1 MFRMLS
7 VNDAIATLLRDAQ
20 PLVGRERIDLL
31 DGLGR
36 TLAEDVVATIDVPPG
51 DNSAM
56 DGYALR
62 HADWPGAGTA
72 LQLSQRVTAGSAPGP
87 LQPGSAARIFTGA
100 EIPPGADTV
109 VMQENCE
116 EEGAGVRILQLPA
129 PGANIRRRGQD
140 ITAGQRVLTGGRR
153 LRSQDLG
160 LAASLG
166 VAKIS
171 AYRRLKVAVLSTGD
185 ELVEPGEP
193 AGPGQIYNS
202 NRFTMTGQ
210 LAAWGFDVVDLGI
223 ARDRPEAVREKMLR
237 AAEEADVIVTS
248 GGVSVG
254 EEDHV
259 KNVVA
264 SLGSLDLWRIAV
276 KPGKPFAFGRVLDK
290 PFIGLPGNPVSVFV
304 TLLVV
309 ARPYLFAC
317 QGMAA
322 TLQQPWPQSPGLP
335 GKGQRGKT
343 ICAFARLRMGSNC
356 SPTRAAGCCFQPV
369 GGTVSSARWP
379 ARTSMKAT
387 WSTICRSRCSISCAF
402 TAGAGAT
409 AGRQPQ
415 ACSKLTRG

>member
-1 MFRMLS
+1 MLS
-7 VNDAIATLLRDAQ
+7 VNDAIATLLREAR
-20 PLVGRERIDLL
+20 PLVGRERIGLL

-36 TLAEDVVATIDVPPG
+36 TLAEDVVAAIDVPPG

-62 HADWPGAGTA
+62 HADWRGADTA
-72 LQLSQRVTAGSAPGP
+72 LQLSQRVTAGSAPDP
-87 LQPGSAARIFTGA
+87 LQPGTAARIFTGA
-100 EIPPGADTV
+100 EIPAGADTV

-116 EEGAGVRILQLPA
+116 GEDAGVRILQLPA
-129 PGANIRRRGQD
+129 AGANIRRRGQD
-140 ITAGQRVLTGGRR
+140 ITAGQRVLTAGRR

-166 VAKIS
+166 FAKIS

-185 ELVEPGEP
+185 ELVEPGET

-237 AAEEADVIVTS
+237 AAEESDVIVTS

-317 QGMAA
+317 QGIAA
-322 TLQQPWPQSPGLP
+322 TRQQPLAAKS
-335 GKGQRGKT
+335 R
-343 ICAFARLRMGSNC
+343 FARKGTTREDYLRVRSTPGGLELFPNQSSGVLFSTC
-356 SPTRAAGCCFQPV
+356 WGDGLVRQAAGKDIDEGDLVDYLPFAV
-369 GGTVSSARWP
+369 
-379 ARTSMKAT
+379 
-387 WSTICRSRCSISCAF
+387 F
-402 TAGAGAT
+402 D
-409 AGRQPQ
+409 
-415 ACSKLTRG
+415 